1 MWYSYIV
8 GAFNPTQPYPP
19 GLTWTKL
26 GSSQITAQCN
36 SYTSFGQIGLL
47 NGQSVYIQVRSG
59 DDTLVFESSSLG
71 NGVDPCV
78 SPPPTPYFTTGFGY
92 GGGAIVNSLK
102 MRVNS
107 PLNTAPAP

>member
-1 MWYSYIV
+1 VWYSYIV
-8 GAFNPTQPYPP
+8 GPFNPTQPYPP

-47 NGQSVYIQVRSG
+47 TGQSVYIQVRSG
-59 DDTLVFESSSLG
+59 DDALVFETSSLG
-71 NGVDPCV
+71 NGVNPCV
-78 SPPPTPYFTTGFGY
+78 SPPATPYFTTAYGY
-92 GGGAIVNSLK
+92 GGGPITFSLK